1 MVTGQTNF
9 AVSLSLSV
17 AVLPFG
23 QVEYLINKNN
33 LTLVFIFSQ
42 RMDIE
47 RRRQEVRVSDYI

>member
-1 MVTGQTNF
+1 VVTGQTNF

-33 LTLVFIFSQ
+33 LTLVFYFLTAHGH
-42 RMDIE
+42 
-47 RRRQEVRVSDYI
+47 